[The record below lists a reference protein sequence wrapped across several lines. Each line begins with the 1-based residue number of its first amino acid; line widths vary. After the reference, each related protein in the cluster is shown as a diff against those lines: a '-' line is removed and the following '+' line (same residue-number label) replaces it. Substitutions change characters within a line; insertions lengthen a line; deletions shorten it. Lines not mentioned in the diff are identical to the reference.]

1 MDFRKYMHIERL
13 DNVAVDGILNGSCY
27 IYPKID
33 GTNASFW
40 SDGNDVFAGSRNRKL
55 GTGKNDNAG
64 FYEWLMQSGQ
74 EQLRSMAIAN
84 PNYIFY
90 GEWLIPHTLRT
101 YAVHAWKKFYL
112 FDVYDREMDKYIV
125 PTDIISLLYRFKV
138 SVQDMW
144 IPPLDV
150 LLFPNREQLYGLL
163 QSNTYLIPADKGIGE
178 GIVIKNYSFTN
189 RFGRTIWAK
198 IVNSEFKHKQTK
210 EARPENVSGI
220 VEEKIVDKYI
230 TEAVIDK
237 DIIKVQEH
245 RGVDCWD
252 SKFIH
257 QLFEQVYNTL
267 ITEEMYDI
275 VARKFKNCVIDFKLL
290 KNITINKIKQIKKDM
305 F

>member
-1 MDFRKYMHIERL
+1 MEFREYMHVERL
-13 DNVAVDGILNGSCY
+13 DNVAVDGILNGTCY

-40 SDGNDVFAGSRNRKL
+40 SDGLEVFAGSRTRKL
-55 GTGKNDNAG
+55 GKGANDNAG
-64 FYEWLMQSGQ
+64 FYEWLMQQGQ
-74 EQLRSMAIAN
+74 EALRNMALHN
-84 PNYIFY
+84 PHLIFY
-90 GEWLIPHTLRT
+90 GEWLVPNTLRT

-112 FDVYDREMDKYIV
+112 FDVYDRETESYV
-125 PTDIISLLYRFKV
+125 HPASIIGLLKGYGV
-138 SVQDMW
+138 SVMDTW

-150 LLFPNREQLYGLL
+150 KVNPTREELYGLL

-178 GIVIKNYSFTN
+178 GIVIKNYSFVN

-198 IVNSEFKHKQTK
+198 IINSEFKHKQTK
-210 EARPENVSGI
+210 EARPENISGLI
-220 VEEKIVDKYI
+220 EEKIVDKYI

-237 DIIKVQEH
+237 DIIKVQQQ
-245 RGVDCWD
+245 RGVDYWD
-252 SKFIH
+252 NKFIP